1 MSVLC
6 CYDRF
11 ILNLNCWRLYCIV
24 MFCIVSYCNVLHCVV
39 LQCTALYS
47 YVLYFIVVFIHRRL
61 EANGTPVGPARLNI
75 LPSDSVEYD
84 DDDDNS
90 VAPIQVCVPI

>member
-1 MSVLC
+1 MCYIVLYYSV
-6 CYDRF
+6 
-11 ILNLNCWRLYCIV
+11 
-24 MFCIVSYCNVLHCVV
+24 
-39 LQCTALYS
+39 LYS
-47 YVLYFIVVFIHRRL
+47 YALYFIVVFIHRRL

-90 VAPIQVCVPI
+90 VAPIQVCVFI